1 MRSVFNIF
9 NLFGLGV
16 VAAFLA
22 IVVVH
27 TNLVEATENAME
39 RSSRFDVAWVGA
51 GGRLEAY
58 ALQTSLARYALTG
71 SPEDARQ
78 AMLFTDIVV
87 GRFGIFDTE
96 AFRAFVDSKPARRAR
111 LDEATSRF
119 DRIVPELKR
128 IETLGKDRSLML
140 LSEFEQVLKAMDRV
154 GAEAHAEAVNQAA
167 ANRRELHD
175 KQSLQKWL
183 ATGLFVLIALLLGLA
198 AIQNRFLGKANKKTM
213 RAARDFSYLAH
224 HDSLTGLPNRMAFN
238 NRFEELVTQCVS
250 STDRQIAILAIDLDG
265 FKDIND
271 RLGHAS
277 GDALLV
283 EVAKRMSEACAS
295 LPNGIMAARIG
306 GDEFVIILNA
316 TGYQDDIAE
325 QAEFIRRQIT
335 QLHSVSGSSLVVGA
349 TIGFAFNS
357 PGESPHNL
365 LVDSD
370 MALSHA
376 KSEGK
381 SRVIGFNP
389 AMRDGFLR
397 HALIES
403 ELASAIEN
411 GDIRPHYQ
419 IKMDLASGQVVGVE
433 ALARWHHHELGHI
446 SPAEFVPIAESS
458 EHIVSLGRKILE
470 RACIDTLS
478 FPGRLNVSVNLSVR
492 QFARDDVVK
501 TVREVL
507 QATGF
512 PAEQLTLEV
521 TESLMICDANRA
533 IEVLT
538 ELKALGVSIA
548 LDDFGTGY
556 SALSYLQRFE
566 WDELKI
572 DRSFVFEI
580 EGDMRARA
588 VIGSITSLARKLG
601 IPVTAEGTET
611 VGQVEALRRAGCN
624 TVQGF
629 YFGRPV
635 PGDEL
640 HASIL
645 HGFATAQKLGWNS
658 AGLSLQAVQLA
669 RSTASH

>member
-9 NLFGLGV
+9 NLVGFGI

-27 TNLVEATENAME
+27 SNLVESTKNSME

-58 ALQTSLARYALTG
+58 ALQKSIAQYALTR

-78 AMLFTDIVV
+78 VKLFTDIVT
-87 GRFGIFDTE
+87 GRFGVFESAAFE
-96 AFRAFVDSKPARRAR
+96 AFLDAKPTRRETMDKAATRFVQLA
-111 LDEATSRF
+111 
-119 DRIVPELKR
+119 PELKR
-128 IETLGKDRSLML
+128 IETLGTDRISAM
-140 LSEFEQVLKAMDRV
+140 LSEFERVLRGIDRV
-154 GAEAHAEAVNQAA
+154 GAQAHSESVNQVE
-167 ANRRELHD
+167 ANRQELRQ
-175 KQSLQKWL
+175 KQNLQKWL
-183 ATGLFVLIALLLGLA
+183 ATALFVLIAALLGLA
-198 AIQNRFLGKANKKTM
+198 AIQNRFLSKANKKAM
-213 RAARDFSYLAH
+213 RAAKDFSYLAH

-238 NRFEELVTQCVS
+238 KKFESLLEKWRGSPDL
-250 STDRQIAILAIDLDG
+250 QIAVLAIDLDG

-277 GDALLV
+277 GDALLK
-283 EVAKRMSEACAS
+283 EVAKRMAEACANFS
-295 LPNGIMAARIG
+295 NGIMAARIG
-306 GDEFVIILNA
+306 GDEFVVILDA
-316 TGYQDDIAE
+316 TGGADEIADQTE
-325 QAEFIRRQIT
+325 SILS
-335 QLHSVSGSSLVVGA
+335 QLSLPHFVAGSTLQVGA
-349 TIGFAFNS
+349 TIGFAIN
-357 PGESPHNL
+357 PHGADPSHL
-365 LVDSD
+365 LIEAD
-370 MALSHA
+370 MALSQA
-376 KSEGK
+376 KANGK
-381 SRVIGFNP
+381 SMALTFNP
-389 AMRDGFLR
+389 AMRDVFLR
-397 HALIES
+397 HALIEA
-403 ELASAIEN
+403 ELDAALEN

-433 ALARWHHHELGHI
+433 ALARWHHSELGQI
-446 SPAEFVPIAESS
+446 SPTEFVQIAENS

-470 RACIDTLS
+470 RACIDALS

-512 PAEQLTLEV
+512 PAERLTLEV
-521 TESLMICDANRA
+521 TESVMICDADKA
-533 IEVLT
+533 LEVLT

-572 DRSFVFEI
+572 DRSFVVEI
-580 EGDMRARA
+580 EGDLRARA
-588 VIGSITSLARKLG
+588 VIGSIAALAHELG

-611 VGQVEALRRAGCN
+611 VGQVEALCHAGCD

-640 HASIL
+640 QASIL
-645 HGFATAQKLGWNS
+645 HGFSTANKLGWNN
-658 AGLSLQAVQLA
+658 ADVNLQAVQPA
-669 RSTASH
+669 RSAVRH